1 MRGHSQNRRLLQYL
15 SLPYSKEVID
25 MISVLPPVLQ
35 DLAYQEHG
43 LSLDMI
49 TYFASF
55 AGWANQALS
64 NFSPISTARDLDSG
78 GPIYAML
85 SELWS
90 ILCGLSSQTAQ
101 LERLLCITHYLL
113 TTSSYYR
120 RIVQRTIV
128 FRMLRTE
135 ATEIAM
141 NYQPQ
146 SQAERDNL
154 IIHSMLVVQAWKT
167 ANVLETEGKLLLG
180 SLKDRFLEARQWET
194 LEVTLM
200 KFPSIAPAMAEK
212 KDCWL
217 QSSTLTDE

>member
-1 MRGHSQNRRLLQYL
+1 
-15 SLPYSKEVID
+15 

-64 NFSPISTARDLDSG
+64 NLSPISTALDLDSAS
-78 GPIYAML
+78 PIYAML

-90 ILCGLSSQTAQ
+90 ILCSLSSQTAQ

-113 TTSSYYR
+113 LTSSYYR

-141 NYQPQ
+141 KYEPNN
-146 SQAERDNL
+146 QAERDNL
-154 IIHSMLVVQAWKT
+154 IVHSMLVVQAWKT
-167 ANVLETEGKLLLG
+167 SDVLEAEGRLLLRN
-180 SLKDRFLEARQWET
+180 LKDRFLEARQWET
-194 LEVTLM
+194 LEITLM

-217 QSSTLTDE
+217 QSCSLTND